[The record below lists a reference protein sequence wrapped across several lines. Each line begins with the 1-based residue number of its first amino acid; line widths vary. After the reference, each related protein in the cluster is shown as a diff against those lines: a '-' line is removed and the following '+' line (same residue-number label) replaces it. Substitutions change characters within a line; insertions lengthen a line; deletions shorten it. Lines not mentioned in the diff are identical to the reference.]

1 MKNYLNYINGKW
13 VRSERLF
20 DNINPVTE
28 VVVGKVHEASQ
39 KDVDHAARAA
49 RQALKGPWGAMSLG
63 ERCAILQRVAAGIRN
78 RFDDFV
84 AAEIEDTGKPIS
96 QAREVD
102 IPRGAA
108 NFETFAELVKAYPDE
123 AYHTTTPTGISALN
137 YTYRRPLGVIGVIAP
152 WNLPLLLLTWKL
164 APALAAGNTILAK
177 PSEETPGTA
186 TLLAE
191 VMEDARIPA
200 GVFNLLH
207 GFGAGSAGEYLVAHK
222 DVDAI
227 TFTGE
232 SKTGTAIMKSAAQR
246 VKPLSFELGGKN
258 AAILFEDCDLEKT
271 LDGLVRA
278 VFLNN
283 GQVCMCTER
292 VFVARPIFD
301 RVVEGLRKR
310 VKALV
315 LGDPFEKSTTTG
327 PLISKAHRE
336 KVLGYYKLAEQEGA
350 RVVIGGLHAESI
362 TLPAEGFFVAPTI
375 WTGLPDESR
384 INTEEIFGPCCHI
397 SSFEDEQEVVDRAND
412 SDYGLCASI
421 WTQDIARAHRAAQ
434 RMEVGITWINSW
446 YLRDLRTA
454 FGGSKQSG
462 IGREGGLYSL
472 NFYSEPSNIC
482 IQF

>member
-1 MKNYLNYINGKW
+1 
-13 VRSERLF
+13 
-20 DNINPVTE
+20 
-28 VVVGKVHEASQ
+28 
-39 KDVDHAARAA
+39 
-49 RQALKGPWGAMSLG
+49 MSLG

-227 TFTGE
+227 T
-232 SKTGTAIMKSAAQR
+232 
-246 VKPLSFELGGKN
+246 L
-258 AAILFEDCDLEKT
+258 
-271 LDGLVRA
+271 
-278 VFLNN
+278 
-283 GQVCMCTER
+283 
-292 VFVARPIFD
+292 
-301 RVVEGLRKR
+301 
-310 VKALV
+310 
-315 LGDPFEKSTTTG
+315 
-327 PLISKAHRE
+327 RE
-336 KVLGYYKLAEQEGA
+336 KAK
-350 RVVIGGLHAESI
+350 
-362 TLPAEGFFVAPTI
+362 P
-375 WTGLPDESR
+375 
-384 INTEEIFGPCCHI
+384 
-397 SSFEDEQEVVDRAND
+397 
-412 SDYGLCASI
+412 
-421 WTQDIARAHRAAQ
+421 
-434 RMEVGITWINSW
+434 
-446 YLRDLRTA
+446 
-454 FGGSKQSG
+454 
-462 IGREGGLYSL
+462 
-472 NFYSEPSNIC
+472 EPRL
-482 IQF
+482 